1 MDDDSL
7 ERVHYRRAGSEESFV
22 VHRGKG
28 IPTLSSVA
36 DEKSAA
42 RAEAAGRPS
51 NWEEQRRSSYAGRRS
66 RRNSITDDSQLTI
79 ENFGGSQV
87 GGTHGERR
95 ARPAR
100 VSLVVARGRPARE
113 DGTASREIERRDKRY
128 DRVISFIQ
136 DNLHNFGRNPDKEV
150 GAHIGKRSTTEPTL
164 PARSSVQDVY
174 GSGVQHILSDNGY
187 GTGEEPSS
195 RLRRQASNS
204 SLDNVAL
211 RQILHSSNEND
222 GADGGGEA
230 MAKMASFA
238 NLSRQSSEKGIN
250 FTYTEQERED
260 AVAKSSL
267 TMKKHGQSN
276 GNGNGE
282 KKTTTFATLPNTT
295 TWQQQSSQQSQ
306 QMEQHSVGG
315 CCLVAS
321 RRCDKVVI
329 GYCLYIGTA
338 APLRLTRQ
346 RHFSR
351 RIFTIYFPVRRE
363 RR

>member
-1 MDDDSL
+1 MN
-7 ERVHYRRAGSEESFV
+7 RRAGSEESFV

-28 IPTLSSVA
+28 IPTLSSVT
-36 DEKSAA
+36 DEKSVA

-51 NWEEQRRSSYAGRRS
+51 NWEDQRRSSYAGRRS

-87 GGTHGERR
+87 SKRRVFLSYSSSTEIDERGLSWETNDMI
-95 ARPAR
+95 
-100 VSLVVARGRPARE
+100 VWFL
-113 DGTASREIERRDKRY
+113 
-128 DRVISFIQ
+128 FIQ

-150 GAHIGKRSTTEPTL
+150 GMHIGKRSTTEPTL

-187 GTGEEPSS
+187 GTSEEPS

-211 RQILHSSNEND
+211 RQILHSSEND
-222 GADGGGEA
+222 GTADGGGETI
-230 MAKMASFA
+230 AKMASFA

-250 FTYTEQERED
+250 FTYTEQERD
-260 AVAKSSL
+260 DSVTKSTLS
-267 TMKKHGQSN
+267 KKHGQSN

-282 KKTTTFATLPNTT
+282 KKTTFATLPNTT

-306 QMEQHSVGG
+306 QIEQHCVGKFHYIPTA
-315 CCLVAS
+315 LQMMRIKS
-321 RRCDKVVI
+321 RYNWEMCVSRMDI
-329 GYCLYIGTA
+329 YTS
-338 APLRLTRQ
+338 RLINTSTLISTWLL
-346 RHFSR
+346 FA
-351 RIFTIYFPVRRE
+351 
-363 RR
+363 